1 MKNLNSMAEMAKEN
15 GLGELECSQFAGV
28 IGGYQPVWVNPAII
42 AQPFNTYWESPTL
55 GQEPSHG
62 IPYAQV

>member
-15 GLGELECSQFAGV
+15 VLCELECSQFAEV
-28 IGGYQPVWVNPAII
+28 IGGYQPVWANPAII
-42 AQPFNTYWESPTL
+42 AQPFNTSWESPTL
-55 GQEPSHG
+55 GEEPSRG